1 MTMCAT
7 IGDVLI
13 SCPPG
18 VLLDLHL
25 TMSPCVGRPGASG
38 HCTGQHHIACRG
50 TALAQSCSH
59 HHGLAI
65 WVHYVRED
73 IQFAG
78 LSFTWWRKSQD
89 GTGWRPAMECLLQH
103 T

>member
-1 MTMCAT
+1 MIMGAT
-7 IGDVLI
+7 RGAVLV
-13 SCPPG
+13 SHPPG
-18 VLLDLHL
+18 VLMDSHL
-25 TMSPCVGRPGASG
+25 TMSPCPGRPGASG

-50 TALAQSCSH
+50 RALAQSCSH

-65 WVHYVRED
+65 WVNYVRED

-78 LSFTWWRKSQD
+78 LSVTWWRKSQD
-89 GTGWRPAMECLLQH
+89 GAGWRLAIECLLQR